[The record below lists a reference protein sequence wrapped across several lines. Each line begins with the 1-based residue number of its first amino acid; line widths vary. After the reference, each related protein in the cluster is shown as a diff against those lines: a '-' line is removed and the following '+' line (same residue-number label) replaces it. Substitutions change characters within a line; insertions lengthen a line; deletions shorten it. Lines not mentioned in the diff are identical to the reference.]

1 MEFKMKQ
8 LILIIL
14 VPLVLIGQTNNL
26 SPTVQEKINQAKDCY
41 DVSLFEKSK
50 IILIEL
56 LHSEEGKNNEAE
68 IRYHLGLASYYEGNI
83 NDARIQWNQV
93 IRKYPTHERSRQ
105 LNRILSNYI
114 SSTEENEMF
123 KEEEFEFG
131 DDLKQVFR
139 FWTPIPLNEKLF
151 WGDLKDP
158 QTAIDYY
165 NKLIEK
171 YDDPKKKFQ
180 LLYYK
185 CLLYAGINANDFGYK
200 NLNVDTDFGIKT
212 QEKNNPNDF
221 QSGQNVQNILKQM
234 EEQVTDETDQNYGKL
249 IQAYYLWAIKTSDS
263 EFFTGKVKV
272 NKLSKPYFEKVIEM
286 SEGDQNNI
294 YRTFSQHWLNN
305 KKKSKKKSKK
315 KNKKN
320 EDDGFIN

>member
-1 MEFKMKQ
+1 MKK
-8 LILIIL
+8 LILIII

-26 SPTVQEKINQAKDCY
+26 PPSVQEKINQAKDYY
-41 DVSLFEKSK
+41 DVSLYEDSK
-50 IILIEL
+50 KLLLEL
-56 LHSEEGKNNEAE
+56 LHSEEGKNDEAE
-68 IRYHLGLASYYEGNI
+68 IRYHLGLASYYQGNYS
-83 NDARIQWNQV
+83 NAFIQWKQV
-93 IRKYPTHERSRQ
+93 IRKDPTHKRSRQ
-105 LNRILSNYI
+105 LIRMMANYI
-114 SSTEENEMF
+114 SSSEENEMF
-123 KEEEFEFG
+123 REEEFEYG
-131 DDLKQVFR
+131 DDLRQAFR

-151 WGDLKDP
+151 WGELKDP

-212 QEKNNPNDF
+212 QEKNIPNDF

-294 YRTFSQHWLNN
+294 YRTFSQHWLN
-305 KKKSKKKSKK
+305 K
-315 KNKKN
+315 
-320 EDDGFIN
+320 

>member
-1 MEFKMKQ
+1 MKQ

-105 LNRILSNYI
+105 LNRIMANYI
-114 SSTEENEMF
+114 SKSDENVMF
-123 KEEEFEFG
+123 REEEFEFG
-131 DDLKQVFR
+131 DDLRQVSR

-294 YRTFSQHWLNN
+294 YRTFSQHWLN
-305 KKKSKKKSKK
+305 K
-315 KNKKN
+315 
-320 EDDGFIN
+320 

>member
-1 MEFKMKQ
+1 MKQ

-105 LNRILSNYI
+105 LNRIMSNYI

>member
-105 LNRILSNYI
+105 LNRIMSNYI

-200 NLNVDTDFGIKT
+200 NLNVDTDFGIKKQSVIPT
-212 QEKNNPNDF
+212 DF
-221 QSGQNVQNILKQM
+221 KFGQNVHNILKQM

-294 YRTFSQHWLNN
+294 YRTFSQHWLNQ
-305 KKKSKKKSKK
+305 SK
-315 KNKKN
+315 
-320 EDDGFIN
+320 